1 LIVAGLSLKELLL
14 SGGRD
19 LELLVEVLQ
28 EPVTVGLAVKVVMI
42 DAFDIDAGRLARNAR
57 NMRKGNFVRASLVLG
72 CCEHGDRN
80 LLNRLEAN
88 KRRLVRTLKPLI
100 IKLLEALDCA
110 VHAPVLLRLNR
121 SSLKPSHARVV
132 VTELL
137 RKVITE
143 GLQVSR
149 PVGTVVGVDAVLFLD
164 LHGSLRN
171 ALNGITG
178 RLLERVEAGS

>member
-1 LIVAGLSLKELLL
+1 MIVAVLSLKELLL

-28 EPVTVGLAVKVVMI
+28 EPVTVGLGIKVAMI
-42 DAFDIDAGRLARNAR
+42 SAFDIDVGRLARNAR

-110 VHAPVLLRLNR
+110 VHAIVLIRLNR
-121 SSLKPSHARVV
+121 RSLKPSYACEV
-132 VTELL
+132 VTLIL

-149 PVGTVVGVDAVLFLD
+149 PVGTVGGVDAVLFLE
-164 LHGSLRN
+164 LHASLRN
-171 ALNGITG
+171 ELNGIIG
-178 RLLERVEAGS
+178 RR